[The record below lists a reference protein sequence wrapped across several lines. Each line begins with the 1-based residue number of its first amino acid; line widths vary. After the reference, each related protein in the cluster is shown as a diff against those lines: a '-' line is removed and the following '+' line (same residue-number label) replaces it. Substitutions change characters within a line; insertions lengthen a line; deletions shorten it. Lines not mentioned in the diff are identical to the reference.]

1 MKLYLILKNYHVISF
16 FYWNYSTLRLWLGI
30 YVTLIKYH
38 SLTNVFQDVV
48 GINDNSDCSC
58 HRPFRKMIDFY
69 YSVSFAHVFL
79 EFYNFE
85 VFILFLEEIQRSKL
99 CMLL

>member
-1 MKLYLILKNYHVISF
+1 
-16 FYWNYSTLRLWLGI
+16 
-30 YVTLIKYH
+30 
-38 SLTNVFQDVV
+38 
-48 GINDNSDCSC
+48 
-58 HRPFRKMIDFY
+58 MIDLY

-85 VFILFLEEIQRSKL
+85 VFILFVEEIQRSKL